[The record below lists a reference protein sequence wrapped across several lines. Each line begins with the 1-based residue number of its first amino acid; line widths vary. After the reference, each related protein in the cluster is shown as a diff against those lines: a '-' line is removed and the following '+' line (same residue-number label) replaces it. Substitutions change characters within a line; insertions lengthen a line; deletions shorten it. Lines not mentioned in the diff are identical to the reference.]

1 MIIMFSS
8 PSWER
13 KAKEVFHMAGIDLGG
28 ILRDMFGK
36 DPSELSDKE
45 LAEKVEAIKA
55 APKKETVSYEDL
67 LAIPQDEWKNYD
79 VQMVRIVSAEGV
91 EPCDLCAPLIGKCF
105 TLVDGRFYLN
115 HGRANHRA
123 PFCLDMV
130 PAFSS
135 SQGWKCDLPE
145 YPAEGV
151 PEAPGYQVFHKW
163 AEEVYER
170 DQAGK

>member
-1 MIIMFSS
+1 
-8 PSWER
+8 
-13 KAKEVFHMAGIDLGG
+13 MAGIDLGG
-28 ILRDMFGK
+28 ILRERFWK

-91 EPCDLCAPLIGKCF
+91 EPCELCAPLIGKCF

-130 PAFSS
+130 PA
-135 SQGWKCDLPE
+135 
-145 YPAEGV
+145 
-151 PEAPGYQVFHKW
+151 YQVFHKW
-163 AEEVYER
+163 AEEVYGR

>member
-1 MIIMFSS
+1 
-8 PSWER
+8 
-13 KAKEVFHMAGIDLGG
+13 MAGIDLGG

-67 LAIPQDEWKNYD
+67 LSIPQDEWKNYD

-91 EPCDLCAPLIGKCF
+91 EPCELCAPLIGKYF

>member
-1 MIIMFSS
+1 MN
-8 PSWER
+8 
-13 KAKEVFHMAGIDLGG
+13 G
-28 ILRDMFGK
+28 
-36 DPSELSDKE
+36 DKR
-45 LAEKVEAIKA
+45 
-55 APKKETVSYEDL
+55 
-67 LAIPQDEWKNYD
+67 IPQDEWKNYD

-91 EPCDLCAPLIGKCF
+91 EPCELCAPLIGKCF
-105 TLVDGRFYLN
+105 TLVDGHFYLN